1 MRVEGDFADR
11 KARELAAAERV
22 NGPSLKRNRRRQ
34 KNSPAMPTLVQKL
47 FNTCREI
54 FSGVQ
59 AGVVPSP
66 AGVERL
72 RSVLDRMNP
81 GDVGLNQSM
90 PYFGSFGETEKPPP
104 VTYLHLY
111 ECEQFSI
118 GIFCLPPSAVIPLH
132 NHPGMTVF
140 SKLLFGSM
148 HVKSFDWLDG
158 PPPDTEP
165 GLAKVV
171 MDAAFTAPCNTSIL
185 YPAAGGNIH
194 CFTAVTACAVLD
206 VLGPP
211 YSDDCTYYN
220 ELPCANISS
229 GDSALAAEEGETQG
243 RVWLEQREK
252 KPDDFVVV
260 GGKYRGPRIVVR

>member
-1 MRVEGDFADR
+1 
-11 KARELAAAERV
+11 
-22 NGPSLKRNRRRQ
+22 
-34 KNSPAMPTLVQKL
+34 MPTLVQKL

-171 MDAAFTAPCNTSIL
+171 MDAAFTAPCNTTIL

-194 CFTAVTACAVLD
+194 CFTAVTACAVWTCSGLRTPTTARTTTSCPAQIS
-206 VLGPP
+206 PP
-211 YSDDCTYYN
+211 
-220 ELPCANISS
+220 
-229 GDSALAAEEGETQG
+229 G